1 MKVRTRFAPSPT
13 GYMHVGN
20 LRTALYAY
28 LWAKK
33 NKGTFILRIEDT
45 DQERIVEG
53 SVELI
58 YRTLEETGL
67 IHDEGPDKGGN
78 YGPYIQHERKPIYRK
93 YAEQLIEKGVAYYC
107 FCDKERLEELRTS
120 LQLRKLPFRYDG
132 RCKKLSKEEVRQKL
146 AAGVPRVVR
155 QNIPTMGA
163 TAFSDEVYGTI
174 TVDNSTLDDQ
184 VLVKSDGLPT
194 YNFANVVDDHL
205 MEISHVIRGS
215 EYLSST
221 PKYNLLYQAFGWEIP
236 HYVHCSQ
243 VMRDAQHKLSKRDG
257 DASYADFVEKG
268 YLKEAIINY
277 IALLGWNPGT
287 EREKFTLEE
296 LVEAF
301 DLGGIS
307 RSPAIFDVHK
317 LTWLNGQFIREMPLE
332 KFHAIALPWIR
343 KAVKR
348 EDIDLT
354 KISRVL
360 HERTEKLSDIPG
372 QLDFIDALPDYSPEL
387 YVSKK
392 MKTDPAN
399 SLESLKAIL
408 PMLESLA
415 QWDHETLHREIFGL
429 IEKRGV
435 KSGLILWPLRI
446 ALSGKQ
452 FTPGGGVELAD
463 ALGREESLRR
473 IRKGIELLE
482 KRLSG

>member
-1 MKVRTRFAPSPT
+1 
-13 GYMHVGN
+13 MHVGN

-332 KFHAIALPWIR
+332 NFHAIALPWIR

-408 PMLESLA
+408 PMLESLP

>member
-1 MKVRTRFAPSPT
+1 MRVRTRFAPSPT

-33 NKGTFILRIEDT
+33 NHGDFILRIEDT

-53 SVELI
+53 AVELI

-67 IHDEGPDKGGN
+67 IWDEGPDKGGP
-78 YGPYIQHERKPIYRK
+78 YGPYIQHERKPIYKK
-93 YAEQLIEKGVAYYC
+93 YAEELIEKGVAYYC
-107 FCDKERLEELRTS
+107 FCDKERLEQLRTS

-132 RCKKLSKEEVRQKL
+132 HCKKLSKEEIRRKL
-146 AAGVPRVVR
+146 DAGVPHVVR
-155 QNIPTMGA
+155 QSIPTMGS
-163 TAFSDEVYGTI
+163 TTFEDEVFGTI
-174 TVDNSTLDDQ
+174 TVDNATLDDQ
-184 VLVKSDGLPT
+184 VLLKSDGMPT

-205 MEISHVIRGS
+205 MEITHVIRGN

-257 DASYADFVEKG
+257 DASYADFIEKG

-287 EREKFTLEE
+287 EREKFTLAE
-296 LVEAF
+296 LIEAF
-301 DLGGIS
+301 DIAGIS

-332 KFHAIALPWIR
+332 KFHEAALPWIR
-343 KAVKR
+343 RAVRR
-348 EDIDLT
+348 EDLDLV
-354 KISRVL
+354 KVSRVL

-372 QLDFIDALPDYSPEL
+372 QLDFIDALPEYPPSL

-392 MKTDPAN
+392 MKTDEKI
-399 SLESLKAIL
+399 SLESLRALL
-408 PMLESLA
+408 PVLENLSP
-415 QWDHETLHREIFGL
+415 WDHETLHRAIFAL

-435 KSGLILWPLRI
+435 KSGVILWPLRT
-446 ALSGKQ
+446 ALSGRQ

-463 ALGREESLRR
+463 IFGREETLRR

-482 KRLSG
+482 KAA

>member
-1 MKVRTRFAPSPT
+1 MRVRTRFAPSPT

-33 NKGTFILRIEDT
+33 NGGDFILRIEDT

-53 SVELI
+53 AVELI

-67 IHDEGPDKGGN
+67 IWDEGPDKGGP
-78 YGPYIQHERKPIYRK
+78 YGPYIQHERKAIYRK
-93 YAEQLIEKGVAYYC
+93 YAEELIEKGVAYYC
-107 FCDKERLEELRTS
+107 FCDKERLEQLRTS

-132 RCKKLSKEEVRQKL
+132 HCKKLSKEEIRRKL
-146 AAGVPRVVR
+146 DAGVPHVVR
-155 QNIPTMGA
+155 QSIPTMGS
-163 TAFSDEVYGTI
+163 TTFEDEVFGTI
-174 TVDNSTLDDQ
+174 TVENATLDDQ
-184 VLVKSDGLPT
+184 VLLKSDGMPT

-205 MEISHVIRGS
+205 MEITHVIRGN

-257 DASYADFVEKG
+257 DASYADFIEKG

-287 EREKFTLEE
+287 EREKFTLAE

-301 DLGGIS
+301 DISGIS

-332 KFHAIALPWIR
+332 RFHEAALPWIR
-343 KAVKR
+343 KAVRR
-348 EDIDLT
+348 EDLDLV
-354 KISRVL
+354 KVSRVL

-372 QLDFIDALPDYSPEL
+372 QLDFIDTLPEYPPAL
-387 YVSKK
+387 YVSRK
-392 MKTDPAN
+392 MKTDEKI
-399 SLESLKAIL
+399 SLESLRALL
-408 PMLESLA
+408 PLLETIEP
-415 QWDHETLHREIFGL
+415 WDHGTLHREIFAL
-429 IEKRGV
+429 IERKGV
-435 KSGLILWPLRI
+435 KSGVVLWPLRT

-463 ALGREESLRR
+463 IFGREESLRR
-473 IRKGIELLE
+473 IRRGIELLE
-482 KRLSG
+482 KAA

>member
-1 MKVRTRFAPSPT
+1 MRVRTRFAPSPT

-33 NKGTFILRIEDT
+33 NHGDFILRIEDT

-53 SVELI
+53 AVELI

-67 IHDEGPDKGGN
+67 TWDEGPDKGGPC
-78 YGPYIQHERKPIYRK
+78 GPYIQHERKPIYRK
-93 YAEQLIEKGVAYYC
+93 YAEELIEKGVAYYC
-107 FCDKERLEELRTS
+107 FCDKERLEQLRTS

-132 RCKKLSKEEVRQKL
+132 HCKKLSKEEIKQKL
-146 AAGVPRVVR
+146 DAGLPHVVR
-155 QNIPTMGA
+155 QSIPSMGS
-163 TAFSDEVYGTI
+163 TTFEDEVFGTI
-174 TVDNSTLDDQ
+174 TVENTTLDDQ
-184 VLVKSDGLPT
+184 VLVKSDGMPT

-205 MEISHVIRGS
+205 MEISHVIRGN

-221 PKYNLLYQAFGWEIP
+221 PKYNLLYQAFGWAIP

-257 DASYADFVEKG
+257 DASYADFIEKG
-268 YLKEAIINY
+268 YLKEAIVNY

-301 DLGGIS
+301 DLSGIS

-332 KFHAIALPWIR
+332 KFHEAALPWIR
-343 KAVKR
+343 KAVRR
-348 EDIDLT
+348 EDLDLV
-354 KISRVL
+354 KVSRVL

-372 QLDFIDALPDYSPEL
+372 QLDFIDALPEYSPAL

-392 MKTDPAN
+392 MKTDEKG
-399 SLESLKAIL
+399 SLESLRALL
-408 PMLESLA
+408 PMLEALSP
-415 QWDHETLHREIFGL
+415 WDHETLHRAVFAL
-429 IEKRGV
+429 IEKKGV
-435 KSGLILWPLRI
+435 KSGVILWPLRT

-463 ALGREESLRR
+463 IFGREESLRR

-482 KRLSG
+482 KAA

>member
-1 MKVRTRFAPSPT
+1 MRVRTRFAPSPT

-33 NKGTFILRIEDT
+33 NHGDFILRIEDT

-53 SVELI
+53 AVELI

-67 IHDEGPDKGGN
+67 TWDEGPDKGGPC
-78 YGPYIQHERKPIYRK
+78 GPYIQHERKPIYRK
-93 YAEQLIEKGVAYYC
+93 YVEELIEKGVAYWC

-120 LQLRKLPFRYDG
+120 LQIRKLPFRYDG
-132 RCKKLSKEEVRQKL
+132 RCKKLSKEEVQKKL
-146 AAGVPRVVR
+146 DAGIPCVVR

-163 TAFSDEVYGTI
+163 TTFEDEVFGAI
-174 TVDNSTLDDQ
+174 TVDNATLDDQ
-184 VLVKSDGLPT
+184 VLLKSDGMPT

-205 MEISHVIRGS
+205 MGITHVIRGN

-221 PKYNLLYQAFGWEIP
+221 PKYNLLYRAFGWEVP

-243 VMRDAQHKLSKRDG
+243 VMRDSQHKLSKRDG
-257 DASYADFVEKG
+257 DASYADFIEKG

-296 LVEAF
+296 LIEAF
-301 DLGGIS
+301 DLSGIS

-332 KFHAIALPWIR
+332 KFHEAALPWIR

-348 EDIDLT
+348 EDIDLV
-354 KISRVL
+354 KVSRVL

-372 QLDFIDALPDYSPEL
+372 QLDFIDAQPEYSPEL

-392 MKTDPAN
+392 MKTDRSN
-399 SLESLKAIL
+399 SLESLRTLLPLLEAIE
-408 PMLESLA
+408 PWE
-415 QWDHETLHREIFGL
+415 HETLHREIFAL
-429 IEKRGV
+429 IERLGV
-435 KSGLILWPLRI
+435 KSGVILWPLRT
-446 ALSGKQ
+446 ALSGRQ
-452 FTPGGGVELAD
+452 FTPGGGVELA
-463 ALGREESLRR
+463 AIFGRDEALRR
-473 IRKGIELLE
+473 IRRGIELLE
-482 KRLSG
+482 KAG

>member
-58 YRTLEETGL
+58 YHTLAETGL
-67 IHDEGPDKGGN
+67 IHDEGPDKGGA
-78 YGPYIQHERKPIYRK
+78 YGPYIQHERKPIYKK
-93 YAEQLIEKGVAYYC
+93 YAEELIEKGVAYYC

-132 RCKKLSKEEVRQKL
+132 RCKKLTKEEVREKL
-146 AAGVPRVVR
+146 AAGVPHVVR
-155 QNIPTMGA
+155 QSIPTLGA

-205 MEISHVIRGS
+205 MEITHVIRGS

-317 LTWLNGQFIREMPLE
+317 LTWLNGQFIPQETFAEHLE
-332 KFHAIALPWIR
+332 DRTP
-343 KAVKR
+343 
-348 EDIDLT
+348 DLRDPDAATMLELAQSFQAT
-354 KISRVL
+354 KGVTFESGSQLASGQRRLQYLEQIEGRAGN
-360 HERTEKLSDIPG
+360 RG
-372 QLDFIDALPDYSPEL
+372 QLDVPSVIKIQVPVWRGIALAVPLTARFRFRISREGLLLAYVIDQLEDQLDAAWTALL
-387 YVSKK
+387 GQL
-392 MKTDPAN
+392 T
-399 SLESLKAIL
+399 
-408 PMLESLA
+408 
-415 QWDHETLHREIFGL
+415 ETLPVPVLAGRAP
-429 IEKRGV
+429 
-435 KSGLILWPLRI
+435 SY
-446 ALSGKQ
+446 
-452 FTPGGGVELAD
+452 GG
-463 ALGREESLRR
+463 
-473 IRKGIELLE
+473 
-482 KRLSG
+482 

>member
-1 MKVRTRFAPSPT
+1 
-13 GYMHVGN
+13 
-20 LRTALYAY
+20 
-28 LWAKK
+28 
-33 NKGTFILRIEDT
+33 
-45 DQERIVEG
+45 
-53 SVELI
+53 
-58 YRTLEETGL
+58 
-67 IHDEGPDKGGN
+67 
-78 YGPYIQHERKPIYRK
+78 
-93 YAEQLIEKGVAYYC
+93 
-107 FCDKERLEELRTS
+107 
-120 LQLRKLPFRYDG
+120 
-132 RCKKLSKEEVRQKL
+132 
-146 AAGVPRVVR
+146 
-155 QNIPTMGA
+155 
-163 TAFSDEVYGTI
+163 
-174 TVDNSTLDDQ
+174 VDNSTLDDQ

-268 YLKEAIINY
+268 YLMEAIINY

-332 KFHAIALPWIR
+332 RFHEIALPWIR

-348 EDIDLT
+348 QDIDLT

-360 HERTEKLSDIPG
+360 HERTEKFSDIPG

-408 PMLESLA
+408 PMLESLP
-415 QWDHETLHREIFGL
+415 QWDHETLHREIFAL

-435 KSGLILWPLRI
+435 KTGLILWPLRI

-473 IRKGIELLE
+473 IRAGIELLE
-482 KRLSG
+482 KKISC

>member
-33 NKGTFILRIEDT
+33 NHGDFILRIEDT

-53 SVELI
+53 AVELI

-67 IHDEGPDKGGN
+67 IWDEGPDKGGP
-78 YGPYIQHERKPIYRK
+78 YGPYIQHERKPIYKR
-93 YAEQLIEKGVAYYC
+93 YAEELIEKGVAYYC
-107 FCDKERLEELRTS
+107 FCDKERLEQLRTS

-132 RCKKLSKEEVRQKL
+132 HCKKLSKEEIRRKL
-146 AAGVPRVVR
+146 DAGVPYVVR
-155 QNIPTMGA
+155 QSIPTLGS
-163 TAFSDEVYGTI
+163 TTFEDEVFGTI
-174 TVDNSTLDDQ
+174 TVDNATLDDQ
-184 VLVKSDGLPT
+184 VLLKSDGMPT

-205 MEISHVIRGS
+205 MEITHVIRGN

-221 PKYNLLYQAFGWEIP
+221 PKYNLLYRAFGWEIP

-257 DASYADFVEKG
+257 DASYADFIEKG

-287 EREKFTLEE
+287 EREKFTLAE

-301 DLGGIS
+301 DISGIS

-332 KFHAIALPWIR
+332 KFHEAALPWIR
-343 KAVKR
+343 RAVR
-348 EDIDLT
+348 RDDLDLV
-354 KISRVL
+354 KVSRVL

-372 QLDFIDALPDYSPEL
+372 QLDFIDALPEYPPSL

-392 MKTDPAN
+392 MKTDEKI
-399 SLESLKAIL
+399 SLESLRALL
-408 PMLESLA
+408 PVLENLSP
-415 QWDHETLHREIFGL
+415 WDHETLHREIFAL

-435 KSGLILWPLRI
+435 KSGVILWPLRT
-446 ALSGKQ
+446 ALSGRQ

-463 ALGREESLRR
+463 IFGREETLRR

-482 KRLSG
+482 KAA

>member
-1 MKVRTRFAPSPT
+1 
-13 GYMHVGN
+13 MHVGN

-332 KFHAIALPWIR
+332 NFHAIALPWIR

>member
-1 MKVRTRFAPSPT
+1 MNVRTRFAPSPT

-53 SVELI
+53 AVELI

-67 IHDEGPDKGGN
+67 LWDEGPDKGGA
-78 YGPYIQHERKPIYRK
+78 YGPYIQHERKPIYKK
-93 YAEQLIEKGVAYYC
+93 YADQLIEKGVAYRC

-132 RCKKLSKEEVRQKL
+132 RCKKLSKSEIEQKL
-146 AAGVPRVVR
+146 AAGTPHVIR
-155 QNIPTMGA
+155 QSIPTMGA
-163 TAFSDEVYGTI
+163 TTFEDEVFGAI
-174 TVDNSTLDDQ
+174 TVENSTLDDQ
-184 VLVKSDGLPT
+184 VLVKSDGMPT

-205 MEISHVIRGS
+205 MEITHVIRGN

-221 PKYNLLYQAFGWEIP
+221 PKYNLLYAAFGWEVP

-257 DASYADFVEKG
+257 DASYADFIEKG
-268 YLKEAIINY
+268 YLKEAIVNY

-332 KFHAIALPWIR
+332 KFHEIALPWIR
-343 KAVKR
+343 QAVKR
-348 EDIDLT
+348 EDIDLM

-360 HERTEKLSDIPG
+360 HERTEKFSDIPG
-372 QLDFIDALPDYSPEL
+372 QIDFIDALPDYSPAL

-392 MKTDPAN
+392 MKTDERI
-399 SLESLKAIL
+399 SLESLQAIL
-408 PMLESLA
+408 PLLESITR
-415 QWDHETLHREIFGL
+415 WDHETLHRAIFSL

-435 KSGLILWPLRI
+435 KSGVILWPLRT

-463 ALGREESLRR
+463 TLGREESLRR

-482 KRLSG
+482 KAISN

>member
-1 MKVRTRFAPSPT
+1 
-13 GYMHVGN
+13 MHVGN

-33 NKGTFILRIEDT
+33 NRGDFILRIEDT

-53 SVELI
+53 AVELI

-67 IHDEGPDKGGN
+67 TWDEGPDKGGPC
-78 YGPYIQHERKPIYRK
+78 GPYIQHERKPIYKK
-93 YAEQLIEKGVAYYC
+93 YAEELIEKGVAYYC
-107 FCDKERLEELRTS
+107 FCDKERLEQLRTS

-132 RCKKLSKEEVRQKL
+132 HCKKLSKEEIRQKL
-146 AAGVPRVVR
+146 DAGVPRVVR
-155 QNIPTMGA
+155 QSIPTMGS
-163 TAFSDEVYGTI
+163 TTFEDEVFGTI
-174 TVDNSTLDDQ
+174 TVENTTLDDQ
-184 VLVKSDGLPT
+184 VLVKSDGMPT

-205 MEISHVIRGS
+205 MEISHVIRGN

-257 DASYADFVEKG
+257 DASYADFIEKG
-268 YLKEAIINY
+268 YLKEAIVNY

-296 LVEAF
+296 LIEAF
-301 DLGGIS
+301 DISGIS
-307 RSPAIFDVHK
+307 KSPAIFDVHK

-332 KFHAIALPWIR
+332 KFHEAALPWIR
-343 KAVKR
+343 KAVRR
-348 EDIDLT
+348 EDLDLV
-354 KISRVL
+354 KVSRVL

-372 QLDFIDALPDYSPEL
+372 QLDFIDALPEYSPAL

-392 MKTDPAN
+392 MKTDEKV
-399 SLESLKAIL
+399 SLESLRTLL
-408 PMLESLA
+408 PMLEALSP
-415 QWDHETLHREIFGL
+415 WDHETLHREVFAL
-429 IEKRGV
+429 IEEKGV
-435 KSGLILWPLRI
+435 KSGVILWPLRT

-463 ALGREESLRR
+463 IFGREESLRR

-482 KRLSG
+482 KSV